1 MDESFTSSHLSG
13 SSPTMLDSLRHPDSP
28 GSPSSPQTPGST
40 PRPLMSPNQCHTVV
54 LFSTPIAAI
63 YIDGKERLCLA
74 QISNTLLRKFS
85 YNEIHNRRVALG
97 VTCVQC
103 TPVQLEM
110 LRRAGA
116 MPVSSRRCGMITK
129 REAERLCKS
138 FLCESRPPKL
148 PDNFAFDVY
157 HECAWGCRGDFVP
170 SRYNSSR
177 AKCIKC
183 VYCGLYFSPNK
194 FIFHTHRI
202 ADSKYRPPDA
212 ANFNSWRRH
221 IHLIDRKPDDDLLQA
236 WEDVKA
242 MFNGGSR
249 KRSNPS
255 SSTSH
260 SPSLQSS
267 EAISSS
273 PPITKR
279 KRQSLNYQESDPVIQ
294 LRPSSSCSI
303 DPRLDYFLSS
313 AAIGGSN
320 IHTPQANRPPTPS
333 VEDNSM
339 AAAQLYANGT
349 TKLRQQ
355 FSAHALANRNIYAE
369 YLSNGGKLP
378 YPLAASFWPKTPS
391 LISPLAAHFPRD
403 LPPFE
408 LKGLA
413 DQRVHSLSKDSL
425 ALADIEGNSRDDEA
439 LRDLENWE
447 KARFSLAERHF
458 NLRDIK
464 IPDKAEFHYGSA
476 FRPVM
481 ANGVEM
487 TDSAMSLRSQSGE
500 SPLRGGDPSS
510 FIHHIV
516 KKSSHDPSPADIFRI
531 KESFPTRD
539 HPASGSLPTRQ
550 TDIAR
555 YFLDDKPWGREARE
569 GTAFLWRQQREKRLD
584 DLLFR
589 VARKEC
595 ERKTKNGDFGEGKTN
610 PSSVIQDAEA
620 STSCESPDSKLEN
633 TDICV
638 GMSETGK
645 GNVDEMSSKNGS
657 SLEGQATKL
666 NRSPSPEVDVD
677 IIQKGECPTTSIPAE
692 DLNLRRIFGSNS
704 PGSMENKNP

>member
-1 MDESFTSSHLSG
+1 MVCLSFFVTTLQSPMDESFTSSHLSG
-13 SSPTMLDSLRHPDSP
+13 SSNTMLDTLSHPESP
-28 GSPSSPQTPGST
+28 GSPSSPLSPGST
-40 PRPLMSPNQCHTVV
+40 PRHMMSPNQCHTVI

-148 PDNFAFDVY
+148 PENFAFDVY

-183 VYCGLYFSPNK
+183 CYCGLYFSPNK

-202 ADSKYRPPDA
+202 AESKYRPPDA

-221 IHLIDRKPDDDLLQA
+221 IHLIDRSPDEDLLQA

-249 KRSNPS
+249 KRSNPPS
-255 SSTSH
+255 SPSQA
-260 SPSLQSS
+260 PSLQSS
-267 EAISSS
+267 DPISSS
-273 PPITKR
+273 PPMTKR
-279 KRQSLNYQESDPVIQ
+279 KRQSLNYQDSDPVIQ
-294 LRPSSSCSI
+294 LRSNSI
-303 DPRLDYFLSS
+303 DPRLDYFLSTTTL
-313 AAIGGSN
+313 GGSN
-320 IHTPQANRPPTPS
+320 IHTPQANRPSTPS
-333 VEDNSM
+333 VEDTSM
-339 AAAQLYANGT
+339 TAAQLYANST
-349 TKLRQQ
+349 AKLRQQ
-355 FSAHALANRNIYAE
+355 FSAHAFANRNLYAE

-391 LISPLAAHFPRD
+391 LMPPMASHFPRD
-403 LPPFE
+403 LPPFD

-425 ALADIEGNSRDDEA
+425 ALADLEGNSRDDEA

-464 IPDKAEFHYGSA
+464 IPGKPEFHYGSA

-487 TDSAMSLRSQSGE
+487 SDSAMSLRSQSGD
-500 SPLRGGDPSS
+500 SSLRGDASS
-510 FIHHIV
+510 FIHHIA
-516 KKSSHDPSPADIFRI
+516 KQSSQSHDQSPADIFRL

-539 HPASGSLPTRQ
+539 HSASGGCSTRPA
-550 TDIAR
+550 DFAR

-569 GTAFLWRQQREKRLD
+569 GNAFLWRQQREKRLD

-595 ERKTKNGDFGEGKTN
+595 ERKSKNGEVGEGKTDH
-610 PSSVIQDAEA
+610 SSVIQDAEA

-633 TDICV
+633 ADISGGMAEMEGGKADDMRPRNCSSSEGHVTNGHEAV
-638 GMSETGK
+638 GLL
-645 GNVDEMSSKNGS
+645 VAF
-657 SLEGQATKL
+657 LQAYAL
-666 NRSPSPEVDVD
+666 LAAR
-677 IIQKGECPTTSIPAE
+677 
-692 DLNLRRIFGSNS
+692 
-704 PGSMENKNP
+704 